1 MKNFCILGNRQMLK
15 DSTKSIKMDSIYFH
29 SDITLE
35 KKKQHRFYSKINSMV
50 TVTKGTE
57 SEESIVHEMI
67 HTLY

>member
-1 MKNFCILGNRQMLK
+1 MLK

-29 SDITLE
+29 SDISLE
-35 KKKQHRFYSKINSMV
+35 KKKKHRFYIKINSMV

-57 SEESIVHEMI
+57 SEESIVHEMF